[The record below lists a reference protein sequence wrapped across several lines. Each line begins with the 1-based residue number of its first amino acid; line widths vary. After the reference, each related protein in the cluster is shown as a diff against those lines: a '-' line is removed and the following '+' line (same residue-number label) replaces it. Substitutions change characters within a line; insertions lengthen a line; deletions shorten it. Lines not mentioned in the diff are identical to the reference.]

1 MRHIYLNI
9 LFLIV
14 LVVLNTT
21 NVLAQQDIMTSS
33 KMENLSLLNPAYK
46 SATDRATF
54 IFQHRSQW
62 VGFDGAPT
70 TDIVNYNSKTLFKSI
85 NYGLSL
91 INDKIGPSNNLKIHA
106 NLAYVLK
113 IRSKQGI
120 QRKITK
126 IIIGVKP
133 GINIYS
139 SNFSE
144 IKLSNQN
151 DVAYATDKT
160 KGLSPNFGVGIF
172 YYKLQYY
179 FGFSS
184 PNIISRKGGFN
195 QNQNHY
201 YLIGGGSF
209 RVNRNERIMFEPEV
223 VIKITKGAP
232 IQADL
237 NLNYKLQYK
246 YIIGLLARSGG
257 AVGINLGVEA
267 LNNFYIIYSFGYSY
281 SNTTFTNN
289 SGTHDIMLRYQVPG
303 FSINKTKRRHRI
315 GKGNRW

>member
-1 MRHIYLNI
+1 MKQIYLNR
-9 LFLIV
+9 LF
-14 LVVLNTT
+14 LVVLVLSIS
-21 NVLAQQDIMTSS
+21 NVFAQQDIMTSS

-46 SATDRATF
+46 SASDRATF

-62 VGFDGAPT
+62 VGFNGAPI
-70 TDIVNYNSKTLFKSI
+70 TDIVNYNSKTMFKSI

-91 INDKIGPSNNLKIHA
+91 INDKIGPSNNLKIHT
-106 NLAYVLK
+106 NIAYTIK
-113 IRSKQGI
+113 IRTKNGLK
-120 QRKITK
+120 RKTTK

-139 SNFSE
+139 NNFSE

-151 DVAYATDKT
+151 DNTYITDKT
-160 KGLSPNFGVGIF
+160 RGISPNFGIGIF

-184 PNIISRKGGFN
+184 PNIIPRKGGFN

-201 YLIGGGSF
+201 YFIGGGSF
-209 RVNRNERIMFEPEV
+209 RVNRNEKIMFEPEA

-232 IQADL
+232 IQFDL
-237 NLNYKLQYK
+237 NLNFKLQYK

-257 AVGINLGVEA
+257 AIGVNLGFEV

-281 SNTTFTNN
+281 SNTTFVNN
-289 SGTHDIMLRYQVPG
+289 GGTHEIMLRYQVPG
-303 FSINKTKRRHRI
+303 FSINKTRRKHRI